1 MSGGIVSTALAPTQ
15 SPSRPL
21 SQPWIT
27 RPAPSWKSNVL
38 PRPRDESNCLPGVP
52 AALMQQQS
60 VSQPSEVEPLAA
72 AAGET
77 NVVGAEVEQTN
88 ERFTPITLQ
97 SLDTWAEKFPR
108 LQDKLADIKM
118 SSLIFPFKASP
129 YLVEELVRHSAPSRS
144 PARLRPGA
152 ARPRAAD

>member
-1 MSGGIVSTALAPTQ
+1 MKVNGCALTLALAGAAALQVGVPHA
-15 SPSRPL
+15 L
-21 SQPWIT
+21 SSH
-27 RPAPSWKSNVL
+27 R
-38 PRPRDESNCLPGVP
+38 RVP

-72 AAGET
+72 AASET

-129 YLVEELVRHSAPSRS
+129 YLVEELVRRSAPSRS
-144 PARLRPGA
+144 PAARLRPGA

>member
-1 MSGGIVSTALAPTQ
+1 MLVDEMQAGEAGTGITPMKVNGCALTLLAGAAALQVGVP
-15 SPSRPL
+15 PAL
-21 SQPWIT
+21 SSSH
-27 RPAPSWKSNVL
+27 R
-38 PRPRDESNCLPGVP
+38 RVP

-144 PARLRPGA
+144 PAARLRPGA